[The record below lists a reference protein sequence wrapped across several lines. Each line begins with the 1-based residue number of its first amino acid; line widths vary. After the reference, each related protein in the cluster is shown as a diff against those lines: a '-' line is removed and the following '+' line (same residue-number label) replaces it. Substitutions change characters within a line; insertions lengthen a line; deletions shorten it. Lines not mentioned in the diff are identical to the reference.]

1 MIDDE
6 RGLALGLAA
15 LALALIAGA
24 ILIWIIQLA
33 GNPIL
38 DYAANSTNNA
48 TANTA
53 TGWFRSYLTFI
64 PAIFMVLGLF
74 GTIVYAVYTRSVQ

>member
-6 RGLALGLAA
+6 RGLALGLLA
-15 LALALIAGA
+15 LALALLAGA

-33 GNPIL
+33 SAPLLNHAGN
-38 DYAANSTNNA
+38 ATTNA

-53 TGWFRSYLTFI
+53 TGWFKSYVSFI
-64 PAIFMVLGLF
+64 PGIFLLLGLF
-74 GTIVYAVYTRSVQ
+74 GTIVYAVYTREF